1 MIGYDRFEVLIFCF
15 DFALPVGLDYKK
27 DISTLWCF
35 EALRKRY
42 ILFLIN
48 SWFNDFIICS
58 FNFDDIVR
66 SLYLKWYLHYIPWYT
81 NLIVHNIKIMNL
93 ICKDQIIFLT
103 INMQLKYV
111 CLFIA
116 VFIFYC
122 LKFCYAEIKTF
133 VSLSASKLNLIPKLG
148 NIFINLFHLT
158 FMNYPFFSLS
168 FFYFERNVIH
178 IFSFKTVYLLLYV
191 ITLLL
196 FNRTLQL
203 MTSQWM

>member
-1 MIGYDRFEVLIFCF
+1 M
-15 DFALPVGLDYKK
+15 K
-27 DISTLWCF
+27 
-35 EALRKRY
+35 
-42 ILFLIN
+42 
-48 SWFNDFIICS
+48 
-58 FNFDDIVR
+58 
-66 SLYLKWYLHYIPWYT
+66 YLSYYIPFYT

-93 ICKDQIIFLT
+93 ICKGQIIFLT

-122 LKFCYAEIKTF
+122 LKFCYAEMKTF
-133 VSLSASKLNLIPKLG
+133 VSLSASKLNLIPKTWKYFHKFVSSHFHELP
-148 NIFINLFHLT
+148 ILFFVFLLFLT
-158 FMNYPFFSLS
+158 KCDSY
-168 FFYFERNVIH
+168 
-178 IFSFKTVYLLLYV
+178 FSFKTVYLLLYV